1 MSTLEVL
8 DPTVEAPTL
17 TAIAYAPRPDS
28 LAGKRIGLIENT
40 KFNSDRLLLKIGDV
54 LKAEY
59 GAAETRIFRKHNS
72 SVPAHQEIIDELRQ
86 TCDVMV
92 AGIGD

>member
-1 MSTLEVL
+1 MIELL
-8 DPTVEAPTL
+8 DPTTEAPAQ
-17 TAIAYAPRPDS
+17 AIAYAPRPAA
-28 LAGKRIGLIENT
+28 LRGKRVALIENT
-40 KFNSDRLLLKIGDV
+40 KFNSDKLLQRIGEI

-59 GAAETRIFRKHNS
+59 GAAETRMYRKHNS
-72 SVPAHQEIIDELRQ
+72 SVPAHQEIIDEVRA

>member
-1 MSTLEVL
+1 MSPLDIL
-8 DPTVEAPTL
+8 DPTVEAPK
-17 TAIAYAPRPDS
+17 TAVTFVPRPDS
-28 LAGKRIGLIENT
+28 LLGRRIGLVENT
-40 KFNSDRLLLKIGDV
+40 KFNSDRLLLKIGEV

-59 GAAETRIFRKHNS
+59 GAAETRLFRKHNS
-72 SVPAHQEIIDELRQ
+72 SVPAHQEIIDELKA

>member
-1 MSTLEVL
+1 MEIL
-8 DPTVEAPTL
+8 DPTTEA
-17 TAIAYAPRPDS
+17 AAQSIAYAPRPAS
-28 LAGKRIGLIENT
+28 LEGKRVGLIENT
-40 KFNSDRLLLKIGDV
+40 KFNSDRLLAKIGHI

-59 GAAETRIFRKHNS
+59 GAAETRMWRKHNS
-72 SVPAHQEIIDELRQ
+72 SVPAHQEIIEELKR

>member
-1 MSTLEVL
+1 MIELL
-8 DPTVEAPTL
+8 DPTTGAATQ
-17 TAIAYAPRPDS
+17 TIAYAPRPQA

-40 KFNSDRLLLKIGDV
+40 KFNSDRLLERIGQI
-54 LKAEY
+54 LTTEY
-59 GAAETRIFRKHNS
+59 GAAEARMWRKKNA
-72 SVPAHQEIIDELRQ
+72 SVPAHQEIIEEIKK

>member
-1 MSTLEVL
+1 MSPLEIL
-8 DPTVEAPTL
+8 DPTVDVPAEAP
-17 TAIAYAPRPDS
+17 IAYAPRPDS
-28 LAGKRIGLIENT
+28 LAGKRVGLIENT
-40 KFNSDRLLLKIGDV
+40 KFNSDRLLLKIGEA

-59 GAAETRIFRKHNS
+59 GAAETRLFRKHNS
-72 SVPAHQEIIDELRQ
+72 SVPAHQEIIDELQQ

>member
-1 MSTLEVL
+1 MIELL
-8 DPTVEAPTL
+8 DPATEAVTQP
-17 TAIAYAPRPDS
+17 IAYVPRPGS
-28 LAGKRIGLIENT
+28 LEGKRVALIENT
-40 KFNSDRLLLKIGDV
+40 KFNSDRLLAKIGEI

-59 GAAETRIFRKHNS
+59 GAADWKLFRKHNA
-72 SVPAHQEIIDELRQ
+72 SVPAHEEIIAEIRK